1 VYGGQDAVKEE
12 NKDDV
17 NKFELLGR
25 TLESLQVVT
34 INYADGYKEEIPKC
48 VFLLT
53 QFFFVHKEHLESQG
67 IFRINGDRTQIEE
80 LSIHM

>member
-1 VYGGQDAVKEE
+1 MYGGQGADKEE

-34 INYADGYKEEIPKC
+34 INYPDGYKEVIPKC

-53 QFFFVHKEHLESQG
+53 
-67 IFRINGDRTQIEE
+67 
-80 LSIHM
+80 